1 MTKGVDS
8 SELSD
13 ADMLDAEVSVSTDI
27 RNILSL
33 Y

>member
-13 ADMLDAEVSVSTDI
+13 AGMLDAEASVSTDI